1 MKKRHFIFIA
11 TAILLVSCTTEKY
24 YDEVEQQEF
33 KSLSFNKRS
42 YAEALEI
49 ANDAISMLGD
59 DAVTR
64 GGFPRKIDERH
75 GVKYITNTITRSGTS
90 DTLLYIFNYEGEEGY
105 AVVSANKN
113 TDGLLAVTESG
124 SYDPSIGTDNPGLAM
139 FMDMAE
145 DYVVSAKILIID
157 GCNYY
162 LRKSQD
168 YVSSNGI
175 DWEEYGEATY
185 VTREYNHINWGWDGY
200 NNGYFNDGV
209 FCTYNYVSL
218 DTSYSSDYAYNF
230 NNRLNYFTVYH

>member
-1 MKKRHFIFIA
+1 MKKSTDIFIA
-11 TAILLVSCTTEKY
+11 TTILLVSCSTNDCVPTALSNNKLILMYGY
-24 YDEVEQQEF
+24 YDT
-33 KSLSFNKRS
+33 FNTGH
-42 YAEALEI
+42 I
-49 ANDAISMLGD
+49 W
-59 DAVTR
+59 
-64 GGFPRKIDERH
+64 
-75 GVKYITNTITRSGTS
+75 
-90 DTLLYIFNYEGEEGY
+90 
-105 AVVSANKN
+105 
-113 TDGLLAVTESG
+113 
-124 SYDPSIGTDNPGLAM
+124 
-139 FMDMAE
+139 
-145 DYVVSAKILIID
+145 IID

-162 LRKSQD
+162 SRKSQD